1 MRDETPHNLEDAA
14 LGRLFIHDI
23 DAQSAER
30 IRTRAHAILAGQR
43 TQGAH
48 RSAFEQAYSHFL
60 EPLLVSGIVVLYLMW
75 AAGRALTFY
84 HIL

>member
-1 MRDETPHNLEDAA
+1 MRDETQHNLEDAA
-14 LGRLFIHDI
+14 LGRLSIHDI

-43 TQGAH
+43 PQGAH
-48 RSAFEQAYSHFL
+48 RSGFAQAYARFL
-60 EPLLVSGIVVLYLMW
+60 EPLLVSGIVVSYLIW
-75 AAGRALTFY
+75 AAGRALTYY